1 MNLPR
6 FLTVNLM
13 SVVFL
18 GYLHLKVFS
27 PLSWILVVSVGGWL
41 SCMCIY
47 WLSSLFIFLARRI
60 EKEVEPLLFFFGS
73 NDRGWKLYL

>member
-27 PLSWILVVSVGGWL
+27 PLSWILVVSVGGL
-41 SCMCIY
+41 VIVYVYLLAIFSFY
-47 WLSSLFIFLARRI
+47 FSS
-60 EKEVEPLLFFFGS
+60 EK
-73 NDRGWKLYL
+73 D